1 MSSFGNLSANQTAT
15 KVTRTSTKTRDD
27 KSPQQNDRST
37 PLVLQSTRKIETAV
51 CIEPDQKSS
60 SEVFTAPR
68 SYGNVSEQNLNKQLN
83 SDSATTSADF
93 TNSRNVEKVVNCDDL
108 YGNLSFEIA
117 NSNLC
122 DDENDES
129 TKTVDESPIDYD
141 SDSRQSELSALNLAK
156 LFRNSPVKKK
166 TTKTSPNYTVKSQL
180 SSQPAMSRLL
190 SSQSDGR
197 DCEFFCNVGHHHKLE
212 DDLITLQNKLY
223 SLQCSEVSSNL

>member
-1 MSSFGNLSANQTAT
+1 MSSFDNLSANQTAT
-15 KVTRTSTKTRDD
+15 KVTRTSAKIRDD
-27 KSPQQNDRST
+27 KSPQQNNRSS

-51 CIEPDQKSS
+51 FIEPDQKSS
-60 SEVFTAPR
+60 PEVFTASR

-93 TNSRNVEKVVNCDDL
+93 TNSRSVEKVVNCDDL

-122 DDENDES
+122 DDENDEY
-129 TKTVDESPIDYD
+129 TKTVDDSPIDYN
-141 SDSRQSELSALNLAK
+141 SDSSQSELSALNLAK

-166 TTKTSPNYTVKSQL
+166 TTKTSNYTVKSQL

-223 SLQCSEVSSNL
+223 SLQCSKVSSNL